1 MALSYTQFLDNL
13 YTTTWQARM
22 EGVADNVF
30 AATPFWF
37 WMKDKGRMRPQRG
50 GRFIEENL
58 EYAANNNITWVAK
71 GSTVDLSDFEF
82 LTVAQFQWRYLAA
95 SIVRFGVDDQQNS
108 GKAKILELAKSKIDN
123 TENALITEFETRLCG
138 GPGTQT
144 AGTTTASAPAF
155 DGLQCLVADNPT
167 TNSGGDGIMVGGI
180 DSSNALY
187 TWWQNQYKNMTGVSF
202 ATSGVSY
209 MRTMLNNCMNNRRE
223 DRPDI
228 LVSDQTTY
236 EYYENAVLAYLR
248 IQNTKLAD
256 VGFENQTFKNI
267 PMVWT
272 PSMANHLY
280 FLNTRFLTL
289 TYDPAM
295 YFDMTEWKPIPDQIN
310 DRAAQIIT
318 AATLTTNRRRVQGV
332 ISNINTP

>member
-22 EGVADNVF
+22 AGVADNVF

-71 GSTVDLSDFEF
+71 VSTVDLSDFEF

-167 TNSGGDGIMVGGI
+167 TNSGGDGIMIGGI